1 MFIGTVPTDT
11 VLSPSAFNFN
21 SRTNHH
27 LSMYKKTLNFPAVA
41 MYIDQTIA
49 LNLNYKAVT
58 HHYKAMLFECSM
70 SLQKEK
76 KKYVR

>member
-1 MFIGTVPTDT
+1 MF
-11 VLSPSAFNFN
+11 
-21 SRTNHH
+21 
-27 LSMYKKTLNFPAVA
+27 KKTLNFPAVA

-58 HHYKAMLFECSM
+58 HHYKAMLFECYM

-76 KKYVR
+76 KNM